1 MGAGGPLSDTQTKA
15 PMQAAEVVLKRSARE
30 RRRAARIGTS
40 QPWRAPS
47 TAYGATQYRL
57 DVQW

>member
-30 RRRAARIGTS
+30 RRRAARTGTS

-47 TAYGATQYRL
+47 TACGATQYIG
-57 DVQW
+57 